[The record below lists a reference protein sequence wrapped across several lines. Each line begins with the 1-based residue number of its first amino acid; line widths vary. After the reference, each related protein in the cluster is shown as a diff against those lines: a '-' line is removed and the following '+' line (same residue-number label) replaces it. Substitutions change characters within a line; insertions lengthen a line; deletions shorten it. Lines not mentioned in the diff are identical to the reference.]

1 MLSEQ
6 DMIEVLATV
15 TDKFGGFMDRWKA
28 GLVMAFR
35 CSASGL
41 FYPADYIKGWGTLYG
56 IGLGPHVCSESLQS
70 DYTTPPAEITN
81 LTRSIHQIMHPL
93 ESSSA
98 QMDHVMISPAE
109 LKAGKPVLVS
119 DDPFYDLRAPILR
132 ARQLVNPKGRIKV
145 LQAKFENQ

>member
-1 MLSEQ
+1 
-6 DMIEVLATV
+6 
-15 TDKFGGFMDRWKA
+15 
-28 GLVMAFR
+28 
-35 CSASGL
+35 
-41 FYPADYIKGWGTLYG
+41 
-56 IGLGPHVCSESLQS
+56 
-70 DYTTPPAEITN
+70 
-81 LTRSIHQIMHPL
+81 MHPL
-93 ESSSA
+93 ETSSA